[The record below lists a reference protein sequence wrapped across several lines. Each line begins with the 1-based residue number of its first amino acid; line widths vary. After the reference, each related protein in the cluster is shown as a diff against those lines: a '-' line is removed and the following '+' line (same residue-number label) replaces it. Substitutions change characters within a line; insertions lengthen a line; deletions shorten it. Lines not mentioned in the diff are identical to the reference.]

1 MPGKTS
7 EQEICNSVLTFVT
20 DGTYPSSEKVIAA
33 EFPVSALATELELI
47 SKAREQVEAE
57 ITSLSRE
64 NNFDA
69 DGWISQ
75 AKQLHADIER
85 SRVTAREIVKQHENT
100 TPLQLKVEDAA
111 AKVALIETEIAFNQA
126 VTTALEEVQGLCR
139 QLEDGRSALG
149 DGRIMAVIDTLEAAE
164 LAMRQNDHFA
174 NTNVLHILLE
184 NVAGLRKQIADVI
197 HSQWNEQL
205 KVDKREGKLVV
216 QKDGKHLEET
226 IAALHRMEIFASA
239 RDKFAKDI
247 VSAILNPILL
257 RGAEGQSRGIR
268 ISESSV
274 QVESLVSRASVPEIL
289 DHIANLLGFLRQTVP
304 ASILDS
310 FSDSVI
316 PSLSPKLIKL
326 WLSPSI
332 PIDLGGLQEFERTLD
347 GVLKFTKSVEDLGW
361 HGHEELVSWVNQA
374 PRLWLAKRRVNSLD
388 QVRKVLAASQGT
400 TKQVEK
406 VEVETISGQDD
417 TLLENAPADDWDASW
432 DDGDE
437 GDNEGKASRT
447 QDGDEEDVS
456 AWGLDDDDT
465 EQQDLKA
472 QAGASAEDDAGDAWG
487 WGDDDEE
494 GQTVSQPP
502 PENSQTREPV
512 NGTNARSASSSR
524 EVTLTERYTITD
536 LPHSI
541 LDIIKQQIA
550 DSQSI
555 TQPEHSHSRVVSSGT
570 GLLALP
576 TLILAM
582 FKATASSFYDH
593 KLNAGQMY
601 LYNDT
606 QYLAGEMR
614 AIMEEHHLTRLQ
626 ADIEAL
632 EKFGKLAYSKEMQ
645 TQRTIVTDLL
655 DGAQGFGQCSEQP
668 YLGECENAVAAA
680 VDRIRGVY
688 AEWQPILSHSALL
701 QSIGSLVATVVSKMV
716 IDIEDLGD
724 ISEPQSQRLV
734 SFCNQVSKLEE
745 LFMPEAKDNT
755 ERVPM
760 TAVYVQNWLKFQY
773 LINILE
779 SSLAD
784 IRFLWVEGELSLEF
798 SSEEVVDLIEA
809 LFAESEYRRKAIA
822 DIRRQSRAH

>member
-7 EQEICNSVLTFVT
+7 EQDICQSVLTFVT
-20 DGTYPSSEKVIAA
+20 DGAYPSSEKVVAA
-33 EFPVSALATELELI
+33 EFPVSLLSKELELL

-57 ITSLSRE
+57 INSLSRE

-69 DGWISQ
+69 DDWISQ

-85 SRVTAREIVKQHENT
+85 SRVTAREIVKQHEDT
-100 TPLQLKVEDAA
+100 TPLQLRVEDAA
-111 AKVALIETEIAFNQA
+111 AKVGLIETEIAFNQA
-126 VTTALEEVQGLCR
+126 VTSALEEVQGLCR
-139 QLEDGRSALG
+139 QLEDGRLALG
-149 DGRIMAVIDTLEAAE
+149 EGRIMAVIDTLEAAE
-164 LAMRQNDHFA
+164 LAMKQNDHFA

-184 NVAGLRKQIADVI
+184 NVAGLRKQIVDVL

-205 KVDKREGKLVV
+205 KVDKREGQLLV
-216 QKDGKHLEET
+216 QKDGKRLEET
-226 IAALHRMEIFASA
+226 IAALNRMEIFPSA

-247 VSAILNPILL
+247 MVALLDPVLL
-257 RGAEGQSRGIR
+257 RGDGGQSRGIR
-268 ISESSV
+268 LSESSV
-274 QVESLVSRASVPEIL
+274 QVESRSSQASVPDVL
-289 DHIANLLGFLRQTVP
+289 DHVANLLGFLRQAVP
-304 ASILDS
+304 ASVVDS
-310 FSDSVI
+310 FSDLLI
-316 PSLSPKLIKL
+316 PALSSKMVHS

-332 PIDLGGLQEFERTLD
+332 PVELEGLRNFERILD
-347 GVLKFTKSVEDLGW
+347 GVMKFTRSVEGLGW

-374 PRLWLAKRRVNSLD
+374 SRLWLAKRRVNSLD

-400 TKQVEK
+400 TEQVEK
-406 VEVETISGQDD
+406 VEVEMVSEKDETV
-417 TLLENAPADDWDASW
+417 LENAPADDWDASW
-432 DDGDE
+432 DD
-437 GDNEGKASRT
+437 DNEGETEGKVSKG
-447 QDGDEEDVS
+447 QDEEEDVS

-465 EQQDLKA
+465 ADQDSKT
-472 QAGASAEDDAGDAWG
+472 QTGAPADDDAGDAWG
-487 WGDDDEE
+487 WGDDDDEV
-494 GQTVSQPP
+494 Q
-502 PENSQTREPV
+502 PV
-512 NGTNARSASSSR
+512 NQPQPGKPQSGRPVHGKNGTQPKPSR

-536 LPHSI
+536 IPHSI
-541 LDIIKQQIA
+541 LDIIKQQIL
-550 DSQSI
+550 DSQAI
-555 TQPEHSHSRVVSSGT
+555 TRPEHSHSRVVSSGT

-606 QYLAGEMR
+606 QFLTGELR
-614 AIMEEHHLTRLQ
+614 AIMEEHQLTRLQ
-626 ADIEAL
+626 GDIDAM
-632 EKFGKLAYSKEMQ
+632 EKFGKFAYSKEMQ

-655 DGAQGFGQCSEQP
+655 DGAQGFAQCSEQP
-668 YLGECENAVAAA
+668 YLGECENAVAAT

-701 QSIGSLVATVVSKMV
+701 QSVGSLVSTVISKM
-716 IDIEDLGD
+716 IIEIEDLGD

-734 SFCNQVSKLEE
+734 SFCNQVSKLED
-745 LFMPEAKDNT
+745 LFMPEANDNT

-760 TAVYVQNWLKFQY
+760 TAVYVQTWLKFQY

-784 IRFLWVEGELSLEF
+784 IRFLWVEGELRLEF
-798 SSEEVVDLIEA
+798 SPEEVIDLIEA

-822 DIRRQSRAH
+822 DIRRESRG